1 MIYQPNI
8 QRTFNTIRFL
18 LALCV
23 NLLLMILVC
32 YGVGTA
38 CLQGYHFCYEIF
50 GAVVVEDAPGTEQ
63 LFRVNETDTM
73 RDIADRLEQEN
84 LIVNSRSFYI
94 RTKLMDPET
103 VVLRPGEYMLN
114 TSMTYEEIINQMT
127 AASG

>member
-84 LIVNSRSFYI
+84 LIVNSQSFYI

>member
-1 MIYQPNI
+1 MIYQQNI

-32 YGVGTA
+32 YGIGTI

-50 GAVVVEDAPGTEQ
+50 GSVVVEDAPGTEK
-63 LFRVNETDTM
+63 LFRVSETDTM
-73 RDIADRLEQEN
+73 RDVAGRLEQEN

-103 VVLRPGEYMLN
+103 VMLHPGEYMLN
-114 TSMTYEEIINQMT
+114 TSMTYEEIINQLT
-127 AASG
+127 DASG